1 METLTAA
8 FTQPSDRHRYL
19 ALDFQNKT
27 ILFPSVPV
35 VRSSCDEIVLKS

>member
-1 METLTAA
+1 METPTAA

-19 ALDFQNKT
+19 ALDKT

-35 VRSSCDEIVLKS
+35 VRSSCDGIVLKS